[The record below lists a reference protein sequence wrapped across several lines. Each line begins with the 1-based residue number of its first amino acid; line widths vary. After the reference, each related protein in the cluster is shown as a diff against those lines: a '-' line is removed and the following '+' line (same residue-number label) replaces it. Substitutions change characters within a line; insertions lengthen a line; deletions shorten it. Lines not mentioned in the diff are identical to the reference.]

1 MFDHS
6 HVMYV
11 STDGSSELHLEHQKK
26 TTTPKC
32 PLKKKKEKKGP
43 EGQIFC

>member
-11 STDGSSELHLEHQKK
+11 STDGSSELDLEHQKNQQ
-26 TTTPKC
+26 
-32 PLKKKKEKKGP
+32 L
-43 EGQIFC
+43 QNVL